1 MAAPIPD
8 GGRGMR
14 KTSRRIGKKDA
25 GLPNIAGLEPTPER
39 MAKGEMATVIEITT
53 SGHGR
58 PVARRFPSAVERL
71 HKAGRISKEE
81 LAAAEAYQR
90 DWILGGYTGAESCQ
104 QWRDL
109 VQGGGGLNAS
119 DVRMAAKQRHIA
131 AQKHLTNE
139 QAKIAEWV
147 ICLEMHNAM
156 DLVQGLTGYKVGSR
170 DAKAV
175 ALDRV
180 CGVCT
185 TLREKVY
192 R

>member
-1 MAAPIPD
+1 
-8 GGRGMR
+8 MR

-39 MAKGEMATVIEITT
+39 MAKGEMATVIEVTT

-71 HKAGRISKEE
+71 HKAGRITKEE

-90 DWILGGYTGAESCQ
+90 DWILGGYTGAETCS

-109 VQGGGGLNAS
+109 VQNFGGGESAS
-119 DVRMAAKQRHIA
+119 DIRMAAKQRHLA
-131 AQKHLTNE
+131 AQEHLTDE
-139 QAKIAEWV
+139 QEKIAHWV
-147 ICLEMHNAM
+147 ICLELPHGM
-156 DLVQGLTGYKVGSR
+156 DWVQGLTGYKVGSR

-180 CGVCT
+180 CQTCA